1 MKNFKQEVIL
11 LILKIVKIILEILNK
26 LSLLKGWSGCIT
38 SR

>member
-26 LSLLKGWSGCIT
+26 LSLLKG
-38 SR
+38 